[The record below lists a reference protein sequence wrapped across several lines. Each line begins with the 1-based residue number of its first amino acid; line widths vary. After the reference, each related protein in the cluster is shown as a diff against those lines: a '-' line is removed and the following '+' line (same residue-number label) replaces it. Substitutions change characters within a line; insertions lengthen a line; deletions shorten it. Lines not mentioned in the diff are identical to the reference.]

1 MTRRRSPAGGCY
13 IGRRFYRGGCF
24 LPARGEIETT
34 DDRAIRQKVTELV
47 RGDVVYARAMH
58 AVMRGSKSARSRAM
72 LQSRR
77 TRALGLLVDEAAF
90 QGDVR
95 REKRLR
101 NQYQAAIQ
109 GHLSLGG
116 C

>member
-1 MTRRRSPAGGCY
+1 MIRRRSPAGGCY

-24 LPARGEIETT
+24 LPRNGVVETV
-34 DDRAIRQKVTELV
+34 DDRAIRRKVTELV
-47 RGDVVYARAMH
+47 YGDDVYARAMH
-58 AVMRGSKSARSRAM
+58 AVMKGSKAARNLAVLR
-72 LQSRR
+72 RWR
-77 TRALGLLVDEAAF
+77 TRALALLVDEAEF
-90 QGDVR
+90 QGDGR

-109 GHLSLGG
+109 GHLALGG